1 MSWSRIYKGNECND
15 LQRLV
20 FSDFASGDGGMVAGG
35 AVFQE
40 SVSSLPTASAVDSAR
55 VHVPGGPSRE
65 SEAQAAEAFAR
76 GKREGA
82 EEVEKRLGP
91 TIQAFASAVEEISR
105 LRESILKNSSDD
117 MLRLVLAIAEQI
129 IPCAVSLNPEIIH
142 HTIVKAL
149 QAAADADSYHIKVHP
164 DDMAVVMEKKPLLM
178 ASISGLK
185 NLTVEEDAHIA
196 RGGCLVESELGQ
208 VDATIESQLEEIRE
222 KILRAAG
229 GA

>member
-1 MSWSRIYKGNECND
+1 MSWSRIYKGNECSD

-20 FSDFASGDGGMVAGG
+20 FADFAGGDGGMVPGG
-35 AVFQE
+35 AVFRE
-40 SVSSLPTASAVDSAR
+40 AVAAAPAAAADGAR
-55 VHVPGGPSRE
+55 VHAPAGPSRE
-65 SEAQAAEAFAR
+65 SEAQAAEAYAR

-82 EEVEKRLGP
+82 EEMEKRLGP
-91 TIQAFASAVEEISR
+91 TIQAFASAVEELSR

-185 NLTVEEDAHIA
+185 NLTVEEDSAIA

-208 VDATIESQLEEIRE
+208 VDATIESQLDEIRE

-229 GA
+229 GG

>member
-40 SVSSLPTASAVDSAR
+40 AVSSLPMASAGDSAR
-55 VHVPGGPSRE
+55 VHALGGASRE

-82 EEVEKRLGP
+82 EQVEKRLGP

-129 IPCAVSLNPEIIH
+129 IPCVVSINPEIIH

-149 QAAADADSYHIKVHP
+149 QAAAAADSYHIKVHP

-178 ASISGLK
+178 ASISGLR
-185 NLTVEEDAHIA
+185 NLTVEENPGIT

-208 VDATIESQLEEIRE
+208 VDATIESQLDEIRE

-229 GA
+229 GG

>member
-40 SVSSLPTASAVDSAR
+40 AVSSLPTASAGDSAR
-55 VHVPGGPSRE
+55 VHALAGASRE

-82 EEVEKRLGP
+82 EQVEKRLGP

-129 IPCAVSLNPEIIH
+129 IPCVVSINPEIIH

-149 QAAADADSYHIKVHP
+149 QAAAAADSYHIKVHP

-178 ASISGLK
+178 ASISGLR
-185 NLTVEEDAHIA
+185 NLTVEENPGIT

-208 VDATIESQLEEIRE
+208 VDATIESQLDEIRE

-229 GA
+229 GG

>member
-40 SVSSLPTASAVDSAR
+40 AVSSLPTASAGDSAR
-55 VHVPGGPSRE
+55 VHALAGASRE

-82 EEVEKRLGP
+82 EQVEKRLGP

-129 IPCAVSLNPEIIH
+129 IPCVVSINPEIIH

-149 QAAADADSYHIKVHP
+149 QAAAAADSYHIKVHP

-178 ASISGLK
+178 ASISGLR
-185 NLTVEEDAHIA
+185 NLTVEENPGIT

-208 VDATIESQLEEIRE
+208 VDATIESQLDEIRE
-222 KILRAAG
+222 KILRSAG
-229 GA
+229 GG